1 MTTPT
6 WTNRRASPRRKLM
19 NAEEKDNE
27 KGKEPKE
34 PKPKP
39 KPDKGRTYG

>member
-1 MTTPT
+1 MSV
-6 WTNRRASPRRKLM
+6 N
-19 NAEEKDNE
+19 EKDNE
-27 KGKEPKE
+27 KDKDPKDPKEPKE